1 MPGLVPGIHV
11 FVTRKKQD
19 VDGIGSRAC
28 PTSVQRCAASR
39 IYPTCGAKPGH
50 DGGEAGPYGKYPRQL
65 ICCAT
70 GSDVATLFHRNSRTG
85 RSIEQPPEVEGR
97 KLILRVLAD
106 VSCEGPNCAWIDG
119 F

>member
-1 MPGLVPGIHV
+1 MASEVGLARLPYKDVPQVGYI
-11 FVTRKKQD
+11 R
-19 VDGIGSRAC
+19 R
-28 PTSVQRCAASR
+28 
-39 IYPTCGAKPGH
+39 GAKPGH